1 MAQRIDVELT
11 SHRDDGTWTWRAAGA
26 RQPKG
31 DVTADLVPEG
41 ASVGDVLRAEVEAG
55 IDGMQI
61 ATLAPPKVRKRKE
74 PQRIEILGSGD
85 DAPGVTTQLAP
96 KRGGRGGRGGDRRDR
111 GERGGRG
118 GDRRDRGERG
128 GRGGDRRDRPRRE
141 RPAAEQRPKPKRLKA
156 GRTHRN
162 EVLRTVDEAQRPLAE
177 LLLRGGIPEVRKAL
191 DRMDA
196 AARDRSQPRVDAE
209 PILRV
214 GEQLLPHLRMAEWHD
229 RADAALADVDEVDLR
244 DLRQVVV
251 AAEANARDE
260 ATRALADQLRDALA
274 RRVDAEHAAWLAEL
288 DQLLADGRVVRALRL
303 SSRPPKA
310 GARFPTELA
319 NRLAEGAASSLT
331 ADVGGDRYAVVLDA
345 LAYSPVRA
353 QVAPEGVP
361 TPVPDDLVAVVRKL
375 ADRIPPVA
383 TAFGIEATA
392 PKRRGGRRR
401 GGAKKAAARPAPSEG
416 AAPAAEARSSDEATP
431 AAEAAP
437 SEGAA
442 PAAEARSSDEAT
454 PAAEATPS
462 ATPPADG

>member
-31 DVTADLVPEG
+31 DVAAELVPEG

-61 ATLAPPKVRKRKE
+61 SSLAPPKVRKRNE

-96 KRGGRGGRGGDRRDR
+96 KRGGRGGRGD
-111 GERGGRG
+111 RGGRG
-118 GDRRDRGERG
+118 GDRRDRGDRG

-162 EVLRTVDEAQRPLAE
+162 EVLRAVDEAQRPLAE

-196 AARDRSQPRVDAE
+196 AARDRAQPRVDAE

-319 NRLAEGAASSLT
+319 NRLAEGAAASLT
-331 ADVGGDRYAVVLDA
+331 ADVGSDRYAVVLDA

-361 TPVPDDLVAVVRKL
+361 SPVPDDLLAVVRKL

-383 TAFGIEATA
+383 TAFGVEATA

-401 GGAKKAAARPAPSEG
+401 GGAKKAPATPSPATEPAP
-416 AAPAAEARSSDEATP
+416 T
-431 AAEAAP
+431 AEAAP
-437 SEGAA
+437 SGGPAPSDEPA
-442 PAAEARSSDEAT
+442 PAT
-454 PAAEATPS
+454 
-462 ATPPADG
+462 TPPVEG